1 MRKGQL
7 PDRPSSGAQTTNN
20 ACTCESGGFDHACRR
35 CQQPICKAC
44 LSTAHSLHETGTIR
58 AVADELKVEVGAILS
73 DRVRRAR
80 KDEVTD
86 VKNRVANLKKELH
99 KLETEQIDSINE
111 HIQELKQALETMRVD
126 LVSRVS
132 HIVKQETDSLN
143 KMERILK
150 RTEQTLTRIYD
161 DTVRL
166 LTKANNVEV
175 VSKAYDLKEEI
186 GEILGTDLSL
196 PSRGAAYDAKFVA
209 GTIDFDILREMC
221 GEIVMP
227 AVTGL
232 GAVGRSGDHA
242 AKTISKPA
250 GTGMEAIGGSGAH
263 ITKKM
268 PQYGDG
274 QDGQGAAANSGPSK
288 TKISGQMS
296 PTRTHKFSVTAVNSG
311 HGIPVYTIVDNDGEP
326 IKGTFY
332 ASELQKVSKERDELF
347 KVKRVLKRRNRKAFL
362 RLTSNN
368 PKSLTVG
375 LK

>member
-1 MRKGQL
+1 MQGVSLRGPQ
-7 PDRPSSGAQTTNN
+7 SSR
-20 ACTCESGGFDHACRR
+20 DWYD
-35 CQQPICKAC
+35 K
-44 LSTAHSLHETGTIR
+44 
-58 AVADELKVEVGAILS
+58 AVADELKVEVGAVLS
-73 DRVRRAR
+73 DRVKRAR
-80 KDEVTD
+80 KDEITD

-132 HIVKQETDSLN
+132 YIVKQETDSLN
-143 KMERILK
+143 KMERNLK

-161 DTVRL
+161 DTVQL

-242 AKTISKPA
+242 AKTISNPA
-250 GTGMEAIGGSGAH
+250 GTGLGAVGGSGAH

-288 TKISGQMS
+288 TKISGQIENRRTMHS
-296 PTRTHKFSVTAVNSG
+296 EIGEDWEDFDPGIVRNESSGEMISSQTVTRSG
-311 HGIPVYTIVDNDGEP
+311 R
-326 IKGTFY
+326 
-332 ASELQKVSKERDELF
+332 VSKAYETGF
-347 KVKRVLKRRNRKAFL
+347 VKC
-362 RLTSNN
+362 
-368 PKSLTVG
+368 
-375 LK
+375 

>member
-1 MRKGQL
+1 MRKGKL

-58 AVADELKVEVGAILS
+58 AVADELKVEVGAVLS

-80 KDEVTD
+80 KDEITD

-126 LVSRVS
+126 LVNRVS
-132 HIVKQETDSLN
+132 QIVKQDTDNLN
-143 KMERILK
+143 KIERSLK

-161 DTVRL
+161 DAVQL
-166 LTKANNVEV
+166 LTKANNTEV

-196 PSRGAAYDAKFVA
+196 PSRSAAYDAKFVA
-209 GTIDFDILREMC
+209 GTIDIEVLRDMS

-250 GTGMEAIGGSGAH
+250 GTGLGAVGGSGAH
-263 ITKKM
+263 TTKKM

-288 TKISGQMS
+288 TKVS
-296 PTRTHKFSVTAVNSG
+296 
-311 HGIPVYTIVDNDGEP
+311 
-326 IKGTFY
+326 TFT
-332 ASELQKVSKERDELF
+332 
-347 KVKRVLKRRNRKAFL
+347 VKLGV
-362 RLTSNN
+362 
-368 PKSLTVG
+368 
-375 LK
+375 

>member
-1 MRKGQL
+1 
-7 PDRPSSGAQTTNN
+7 
-20 ACTCESGGFDHACRR
+20 
-35 CQQPICKAC
+35 
-44 LSTAHSLHETGTIR
+44 
-58 AVADELKVEVGAILS
+58 
-73 DRVRRAR
+73 
-80 KDEVTD
+80 
-86 VKNRVANLKKELH
+86 
-99 KLETEQIDSINE
+99 
-111 HIQELKQALETMRVD
+111 
-126 LVSRVS
+126 
-132 HIVKQETDSLN
+132 
-143 KMERILK
+143 MERNLK

-161 DTVRL
+161 DTVQL

-250 GTGMEAIGGSGAH
+250 GTGLGAVGGSGAH
-263 ITKKM
+263 TTKKM

-288 TKISGQMS
+288 TKMSGQMS
-296 PTRTHKFSVTAVNSG
+296 PTRTHKFSVTGRIFDIHTTPDDRAWICGGEVTGHPCLLKVVAESCCSITGFGVEDQISSEEDPRQVESG
-311 HGIPVYTIVDNDGEP
+311 
-326 IKGTFY
+326 
-332 ASELQKVSKERDELF
+332 
-347 KVKRVLKRRNRKAFL
+347 
-362 RLTSNN
+362 
-368 PKSLTVG
+368 
-375 LK
+375 

>member
-1 MRKGQL
+1 MRKGKL
-7 PDRPSSGAQTTNN
+7 PGRYSSGAQTTNN

-58 AVADELKVEVGAILS
+58 AVADELKVEVGAVLS

-80 KDEVTD
+80 KDEITD

-143 KMERILK
+143 KMERNLK

-161 DTVRL
+161 DTVQL

-221 GEIVMP
+221 GEVS
-227 AVTGL
+227 T
-232 GAVGRSGDHA
+232 
-242 AKTISKPA
+242 
-250 GTGMEAIGGSGAH
+250 
-263 ITKKM
+263 
-268 PQYGDG
+268 
-274 QDGQGAAANSGPSK
+274 
-288 TKISGQMS
+288 
-296 PTRTHKFSVTAVNSG
+296 
-311 HGIPVYTIVDNDGEP
+311 
-326 IKGTFY
+326 TF
-332 ASELQKVSKERDELF
+332 LIL
-347 KVKRVLKRRNRKAFL
+347 
-362 RLTSNN
+362 
-368 PKSLTVG
+368 
-375 LK
+375 